1 MLLDYLP
8 TADAVGRP
16 ASRAVSAF
24 IHEDSIMP
32 PAPTAAPAISKEQA
46 DAIFS
51 RGLEGVIAGETAVC
65 SIEQGGLWYRGY
77 EIHDLAKNATFEQ
90 VAFLLLEGHKP
101 SDAELKRFTA
111 EIVADRALPPFVTA
125 FIESCGGWLA
135 SGRAVPMDV
144 LRSAVSMLGHT
155 DPDSQDNSA
164 AANLRKSKRL
174 LAKIPTVIGHMQNV
188 IDGRAIIGGELGGDP
203 SLGHASNLMY
213 MMTGQKPGAEYAR
226 VVDASLILYAEHDFN
241 ASTFTSR
248 VIAGTLSDMH
258 GAVAGGIAALK
269 GPLHGGANEAAM
281 EMLKEIMR
289 DVGESAI
296 GSFKVDEWMQRA
308 FDTKRKLM
316 GFGHRVYKN
325 GDHRA
330 PILHKMGRDVA
341 EKDTKNPGGHA
352 AVKWFQLGEQVQK
365 IMLEKKSIH
374 PNVDFPCGMTY
385 FTMGIPVPQYTPI
398 FVASRITGW
407 CAHIMEQHA
416 NNRIIRPLSK
426 YTGEASRKW

>member
-1 MLLDYLP
+1 M
-8 TADAVGRP
+8 
-16 ASRAVSAF
+16 SA
-24 IHEDSIMP
+24 
-32 PAPTAAPAISKEQA
+32 APTSAKAPAITKEQA
-46 DAIFS
+46 EAIYS
-51 RGLEGVIAGETAVC
+51 RGLEGIIAGETAVC

-77 EIHDLAKNATFEQ
+77 EIHDLAQNATFEE
-90 VAFLLLEGHKP
+90 VAFVLLEGHKP
-101 SDAELKRFTA
+101 SPAELARFKA
-111 EIVADRALPPFVTA
+111 EIVAERPLHPLVTS
-125 FIESCGGWLA
+125 FIESAGGYLA

-144 LRSAVSMLGHT
+144 LRTAVSILAHT
-155 DPDSQDNSA
+155 DPDAQSVDN
-164 AANLRKSKRL
+164 AANLRKAKRL
-174 LAKIPTVIGHMQNV
+174 LAKIPTIIGHMQNV
-188 IDGRAIIGGELGGDP
+188 IDGRAIIGRELGGDP
-203 SLGHASNLMY
+203 TLGHAANLMY
-213 MMTGQKPGAEYAR
+213 LMSGQTPNKDDAR
-226 VVDASLILYAEHDFN
+226 VIDVSLILYAEHDYN

-258 GAVAGGIAALK
+258 GAVAGAIAALK

-289 DVGESAI
+289 DVGERGI
-296 GSFKVDEWMQRA
+296 GTKAVDDWMQKA

-330 PILHKMGRDVA
+330 PILHKMGRAIA

-352 AVKWFQLGEQVQK
+352 AVKWFELGEQVQR
-365 IMLEKKSIH
+365 IMLEKKNIH

-407 CAHIMEQHA
+407 CAHIIEQHA

-426 YTGEASRKW
+426 YTGEAPRKW